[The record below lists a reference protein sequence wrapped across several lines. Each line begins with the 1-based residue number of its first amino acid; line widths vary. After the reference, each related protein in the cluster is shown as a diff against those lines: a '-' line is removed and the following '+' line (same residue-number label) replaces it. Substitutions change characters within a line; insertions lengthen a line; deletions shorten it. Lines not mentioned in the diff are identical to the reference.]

1 MNSKVNVYEIYKRE
15 MGREKKEDSF
25 YDADR
30 EKTVCRTA
38 VKDRCIDLQL
48 TGRLLRLRFRRAG
61 LTVKQIQ
68 KALGLE
74 CPQSIYRWL
83 SGQALPSVEN
93 LYLLHQIL
101 GCSME
106 NLLVTKDCPMLV
118 RCVSYLT
125 AL

>member
-1 MNSKVNVYEIYKRE
+1 MNRKEDFYEFYRLETGRKKKGYSCYHT
-15 MGREKKEDSF
+15 GREIT
-25 YDADR
+25 A
-30 EKTVCRTA
+30 CRTA
-38 VKDRCIDLQL
+38 VKERCIDLQL
-48 TGRLLRLRFRRAG
+48 TGGLLRLRIRRAG

-101 GCSME
+101 ECSME